1 MILAYLDNLE
11 HALRFD
17 RALARRVRQEAEAH
31 LLEAIAVDPAAD
43 KSEAERKAIA
53 GFGDPKAIAAQFA
66 GLSLVRQVRGIT
78 GTVIVI
84 VFGIFVAMKI
94 RVEWYA
100 LTHWTMPADRKSI
113 ADLVLSIDRY
123 AFWTSVF
130 LGTAVYLYVSS
141 RRVLAGSPQS
151 VRRVYILCGMT
162 TGTLAVSVGGDGLLT
177 ALQLHGAQLCSV
189 SIPPVLSW
197 LFEISAV
204 SILGLRVLILMKRA
218 RSTTRLFTP

>member
-1 MILAYLDNLE
+1 RPSAKRLLDLAIPKPSPPS
-11 HALRFD
+11 
-17 RALARRVRQEAEAH
+17 
-31 LLEAIAVDPAAD
+31 LLGSPSSGRCAV
-43 KSEAERKAIA
+43 S
-53 GFGDPKAIAAQFA
+53 
-66 GLSLVRQVRGIT
+66 
-78 GTVIVI
+78 
-84 VFGIFVAMKI
+84 
-94 RVEWYA
+94 
-100 LTHWTMPADRKSI
+100 
-113 ADLVLSIDRY
+113 
-123 AFWTSVF
+123 
-130 LGTAVYLYVSS
+130 VSS

-177 ALQLHGAQLCSV
+177 ALQLHGVQLCSV